1 MSALAAAPPQK
12 MNPLLAAYLR
22 NLVAHPLR
30 TKAITTSVL
39 QFLQEVLASHLAHVP
54 ARRVP
59 KDAPL
64 YAHALARA
72 RVDAKAVKMAI
83 YGALVSA
90 PLSHVLVGAVQR
102 VFAGRAGPAAKLA
115 QILASLFVVAP
126 AQITAY
132 LACMAVI
139 NGAKSVNDVVRTVK
153 GGFLRVL
160 RVTIMTQPVV
170 IVFAQRF
177 LAPELWVPFFNLV
190 QFAVGTYTNIKLK
203 KLRSQS
209 EEKAKKEKDTKP
221 E

>member
-1 MSALAAAPPQK
+1 MSAVAAAPPQK

-54 ARRVP
+54 AQRVP
-59 KDAPL
+59 KGAPL

-72 RVDAKAVKMAI
+72 RVDAKAVKMAL
-83 YGALVSA
+83 YGAFVSA

-102 VFAGRAGPAAKLA
+102 FFAGKTGPAAKIG

-126 AQITAY
+126 AQIAAY

-139 NGAKSVNDVVRTVK
+139 NGARTAKDVVRTVK
-153 GGFLRVL
+153 GGFVRVL

-190 QFAVGTYTNIKLK
+190 QFAVGTYTNVKLK
-203 KLRSQS
+203 KLRLQA
-209 EEKAKKEKDTKP
+209 EERAKKDKDAK
-221 E
+221 EQ